1 MAATRGHIA
10 GVYHA
15 QICKRSGSG
24 YPHGTAA
31 DPDTVAN
38 GTVMS
43 AYKLLGAVS
52 ATAPAPTYETAEFF
66 GGQTYLGS
74 ADLGATAFGAF
85 EITLSAHDD
94 TFHALVTN
102 TAVDTT
108 IASANSVTAYNAG
121 LTSPPQL
128 FLILTLGYQK
138 EDGTNWHIHYIYNNV
153 QIRPG
158 NLGSASNSGGTNPN
172 PNTYSVRIARS
183 ARTIFGYL
191 YEDTTLAV
199 ADDLDIMTVYKS
211 QRPIHVVS
219 FIGDGTVGTTGGDEL
234 PLPYL
239 PVSSDATGALRN
251 VITKDGALQAA
262 TTVATATG
270 LVTYTTISANATENV
285 LVYETNFVSA

>member
-15 QICKRSGSG
+15 QICKRSANG

-31 DPDTVAN
+31 DPDSVAN
-38 GTVMS
+38 GTIMS
-43 AYKLLGAVS
+43 AYKLLGPVS
-52 ATAPAPTYETAEFF
+52 ATAPSPTYETAEFF

-85 EITLSAHDD
+85 EITLSGHDD
-94 TFHALVTN
+94 TFHALVTD
-102 TAVDTT
+102 TSVDTT
-108 IASANSVTAYNAG
+108 VASAYSLTGYNAG
-121 LTSPPQL
+121 LTAPPQL
-128 FLILTLGYQK
+128 FLILTMGYQK
-138 EDGTNWHIHYIYNNV
+138 EDGTNWYIHYIYNNV
-153 QIRPG
+153 QLRPG

-172 PNTYSVRIARS
+172 PNTYSVRVARS

-199 ADDLDIMTVYKS
+199 ANNLDIMTVYKT
-211 QRPIHVVS
+211 QYPISVTS
-219 FIGDGTVGTTGGDEL
+219 FIGDGTVGTTGGNEL

-239 PVSSDATGALRN
+239 PATSDATGAATN
-251 VITKDGALQAA
+251 VITKNGALQAA

-270 LVTYTTISANATENV
+270 LVTYTSVSAAATENV
-285 LVYETNFVSA
+285 LVYTTNFVAA